1 MAESIKFTAEEL
13 KSLQEI
19 QNQYQTKTIEF
30 GQMKVQ
36 KILLTQQLDSL
47 ERQMEQMEVDYTNI
61 QQTERELVKTL
72 NEKYGPGSL
81 DPSTGTFTPV
91 QEPPK
96 ANQTP
101 QI

>member
-1 MAESIKFTAEEL
+1 MTESIKFTAEEL

-47 ERQMEQMEVDYTNI
+47 ERQMTQMEVDYTNI
-61 QQTERELVKTL
+61 QQTERELVETL
-72 NEKYGPGSL
+72 NKKYGPGSL

-96 ANQTP
+96 TNQTP

>member
-81 DPSTGTFTPV
+81 DPQTGVFTPETV
-91 QEPPK
+91 ESDADK
-96 ANQTP
+96 DEEK
-101 QI
+101 

>member
-13 KSLQEI
+13 ESLQQI

-96 ANQTP
+96 ANQ
-101 QI
+101 

>member
-101 QI
+101 PV

>member
-13 KSLQEI
+13 ESLQQI

-36 KILLTQQLDSL
+36 ILLTQQLDSL

-96 ANQTP
+96 ANQ
-101 QI
+101 